1 MFFIPALKTLNP
13 RMRALTLSLLILSPF
28 TSQAEE
34 LKNPT
39 DLFEQLLS
47 IQAQMN
53 IKIIGLERIQNEEKI
68 KTRGSLSQQTEQLLA
83 SFNHIVSRNN
93 KGEIERIVIINKK
106 QKSEVESIVLPTHQQ
121 GNHFIVSVDLSGN
134 GETWQTV
141 DMVID
146 TGADLVV
153 LPESMIASLGLTH
166 QTFTQQNMQTA
177 NGTTKA
183 KITHLNTVK
192 IAGESLEQVQVAF
205 IADALLGTNKLLGM
219 SALNR
224 YQINIDDKS
233 QLVTLIKR

>member
-13 RMRALTLSLLILSPF
+13 RLRALTLSLLILSPF

-106 QKSEVESIVLPTHQQ
+106 QKS
-121 GNHFIVSVDLSGN
+121 
-134 GETWQTV
+134 
-141 DMVID
+141 
-146 TGADLVV
+146 
-153 LPESMIASLGLTH
+153 
-166 QTFTQQNMQTA
+166 
-177 NGTTKA
+177 
-183 KITHLNTVK
+183 
-192 IAGESLEQVQVAF
+192 
-205 IADALLGTNKLLGM
+205 
-219 SALNR
+219 
-224 YQINIDDKS
+224 
-233 QLVTLIKR
+233 

>member
-1 MFFIPALKTLNP
+1 
-13 RMRALTLSLLILSPF
+13 
-28 TSQAEE
+28 
-34 LKNPT
+34 
-39 DLFEQLLS
+39 
-47 IQAQMN
+47 MN

-166 QTFTQQNMQTA
+166 QTFTQQNMQT
-177 NGTTKA
+177 
-183 KITHLNTVK
+183 HLNTVK

-219 SALNR
+219 SALSR